1 MDSKGASS
9 VNELNN
15 DENSLI
21 LKSFFTTTANTTT
34 NPKYGEKNINSENIV
49 FYSIKDIIKI
59 LRENNISENI
69 IKHIDI
75 NSITNEDMQNLIPR
89 ESLKFIT
96 KIKRDKNNETEKHIG
111 RKRKG
116 DNTKAE
122 HDKYKPDNIIRKIKV
137 NIFRNLIGF
146 INSYISN
153 ISNEEQLVGLDYQ
166 YISELKK
173 NKNLKMLETPL
184 EELLSY
190 ENSSK
195 YGPENKNREIISEI
209 KNTKDDK
216 IKRLL
221 IMEFSEWLNIFL
233 FKQKTEDEI
242 KFNGLQLTLKKLIKN
257 EPKDYF
263 SKFILYLYNYQNY
276 FENKKGR
283 KEKTMW

>member
-21 LKSFFTTTANTTT
+21 LKSFFTTTTITTT
-34 NPKYGEKNINSENIV
+34 NPKHGEKNINPENIV

-89 ESLKFIT
+89 ESLKFRT

-242 KFNGLQLTLKKLIKN
+242 KFNGLQLTLKNLIKN

-283 KEKTMW
+283 KEKMIQ

>member
-34 NPKYGEKNINSENIV
+34 NPKHGEKNINPENIV

-89 ESLKFIT
+89 ESLKFRT
-96 KIKRDKNNETEKHIG
+96 KIKREKNNETEKHIG

-173 NKNLKMLETPL
+173 
-184 EELLSY
+184 
-190 ENSSK
+190 
-195 YGPENKNREIISEI
+195 I
-209 KNTKDDK
+209 KT
-216 IKRLL
+216 
-221 IMEFSEWLNIFL
+221 
-233 FKQKTEDEI
+233 
-242 KFNGLQLTLKKLIKN
+242 
-257 EPKDYF
+257 
-263 SKFILYLYNYQNY
+263 
-276 FENKKGR
+276 
-283 KEKTMW
+283 

>member
-21 LKSFFTTTANTTT
+21 LKSFFTTTTITTT
-34 NPKYGEKNINSENIV
+34 NPKHGEKNINPENIV

-242 KFNGLQLTLKKLIKN
+242 KFNGLQLTLKNLIKN

-283 KEKTMW
+283 KEKMIQ

>member
-1 MDSKGASS
+1 MDSKGTSS
-9 VNELNN
+9 VNELNE

-34 NPKYGEKNINSENIV
+34 NPKHGEKNINPENIV

-96 KIKRDKNNETEKHIG
+96 KIKREKNNETEKHIG

-116 DNTKAE
+116 NNTKAE

-173 NKNLKMLETPL
+173 
-184 EELLSY
+184 
-190 ENSSK
+190 
-195 YGPENKNREIISEI
+195 I
-209 KNTKDDK
+209 KT
-216 IKRLL
+216 
-221 IMEFSEWLNIFL
+221 
-233 FKQKTEDEI
+233 
-242 KFNGLQLTLKKLIKN
+242 
-257 EPKDYF
+257 
-263 SKFILYLYNYQNY
+263 
-276 FENKKGR
+276 
-283 KEKTMW
+283 

>member
-21 LKSFFTTTANTTT
+21 LKSFFTTTTNTTT
-34 NPKYGEKNINSENIV
+34 NPKHGEKNINPENIV

-96 KIKRDKNNETEKHIG
+96 KIKRDKNNETEKHFG

-242 KFNGLQLTLKKLIKN
+242 KFNGLQLTLKNLIKN

-283 KEKTMW
+283 KEKMIQ

>member
-21 LKSFFTTTANTTT
+21 LKSFFTTTVNTIT
-34 NPKYGEKNINSENIV
+34 NPKHGEKNINPENIV

-242 KFNGLQLTLKKLIKN
+242 KFNGLQLTLKNLIKN

-283 KEKTMW
+283 KEKMIQ

>member
-1 MDSKGASS
+1 MDSKGTSS
-9 VNELNN
+9 VNELNE

-75 NSITNEDMQNLIPR
+75 YSIANEDMQNLIPR

-96 KIKRDKNNETEKHIG
+96 KIKREKNNETEKHIG

-137 NIFRNLIGF
+137 NIMGPTIRP
-146 INSYISN
+146 NSIS
-153 ISNEEQLVGLDYQ
+153 YW
-166 YISELKK
+166 YRR
-173 NKNLKMLETPL
+173 T
-184 EELLSY
+184 
-190 ENSSK
+190 
-195 YGPENKNREIISEI
+195 
-209 KNTKDDK
+209 
-216 IKRLL
+216 
-221 IMEFSEWLNIFL
+221 F
-233 FKQKTEDEI
+233 
-242 KFNGLQLTLKKLIKN
+242 
-257 EPKDYF
+257 
-263 SKFILYLYNYQNY
+263 
-276 FENKKGR
+276 
-283 KEKTMW
+283 

>member
-34 NPKYGEKNINSENIV
+34 NPKHGEKNINPENIV

-89 ESLKFIT
+89 ESLKFRT
-96 KIKRDKNNETEKHIG
+96 KIKREKNNETEKHIG

-166 YISELKK
+166 YISELNK

-242 KFNGLQLTLKKLIKN
+242 KFNGLQLTLKNLIKN

-283 KEKTMW
+283 KEKMIQ

>member
-1 MDSKGASS
+1 MDFKGTSS

-21 LKSFFTTTANTTT
+21 LKSFFTTTTNTTT
-34 NPKYGEKNINSENIV
+34 NPKHVEKNINPENIV

-116 DNTKAE
+116 DNT
-122 HDKYKPDNIIRKIKV
+122 
-137 NIFRNLIGF
+137 
-146 INSYISN
+146 
-153 ISNEEQLVGLDYQ
+153 NEEQLVGLDYQ

-242 KFNGLQLTLKKLIKN
+242 KFNGLQLTLKNLIKN

-283 KEKTMW
+283 KEKMIQ

>member
-21 LKSFFTTTANTTT
+21 LKSFFTTTTNTTT
-34 NPKYGEKNINSENIV
+34 NPKHGEKNINPENIV

-89 ESLKFIT
+89 ESLKFRT
-96 KIKRDKNNETEKHIG
+96 KIKREKNNETEKHIG

-242 KFNGLQLTLKKLIKN
+242 KFNGLQLTLKNLIKN

-283 KEKTMW
+283 KEKMIQ